1 MSATTLT
8 TVPTTGR
15 PAAARPASWAGQTAQ
30 VTWRWSVVALRE
42 PWGLGVAVIQPVI
55 WLLLFGN
62 VFSSVGTIPGFGSD
76 DYLTFLVPGILMM
89 TVLYSG
95 AWAGTGFIQDIDN
108 GVMDRLLSSPV
119 HRSAL
124 VAGQLAQQLLL
135 SLVQGVIVLGI
146 GWLAG
151 ARYDQGVTVHH
162 EGKPVPSEP
171 HLAMTVETLRD
182 AGAIVDDGTPNT
194 WRVEPSEVNG
204 LDVHVEPDLSNA
216 APFLAA
222 ALVTGGRVTVPG
234 WPQHTT
240 QAGDAVRDILDAMGA
255 DVTLSRDGLT
265 VAGDGAPNGID
276 VDLRDASEL
285 TPVVAAVAALADSP
299 SVIRGVGH
307 IRGHET
313 DRLAALAREL
323 GALGAVVSET
333 GDGLRIEPRPLVG
346 RRFRTYADHRMVMAA
361 AVLGLRTPGLVVED
375 VGTVAKTLPD
385 FTRLWQRMLVAGQA
399 AASA

>member
-15 PAAARPASWAGQTAQ
+15 PVAARPASWAGQTAQ

-62 VFSSVGTIPGFGSD
+62 VFKSVGTIPGFGSD

-124 VAGQLAQQLLL
+124 VAGQLVQQLLL

-151 ARYDQGVTVHH
+151 ARYDGGALGMAVALVA
-162 EGKPVPSEP
+162 SLL
-171 HLAMTVETLRD
+171 LAGSFCSLSAAVALLVRD
-182 AGAIVDDGTPNT
+182 QTALIGISTMLVLPATF
-194 WRVEPSEVNG
+194 
-204 LDVHVEPDLSNA
+204 LSNA
-216 APFLAA
+216 LMSDALLPEWVQTVSRYNPLTWAVDAA
-222 ALVTGGRVTVPG
+222 RS
-234 WPQHTT
+234 
-240 QAGDAVRDILDAMGA
+240 AMS
-255 DVTLSRDGLT
+255 T
-265 VAGDGAPNGID
+265 D
-276 VDLRDASEL
+276 VDWGL
-285 TPVVAAVAALADSP
+285 
-299 SVIRGVGH
+299 VGS
-307 IRGHET
+307 RCGL
-313 DRLAALAREL
+313 LAALA
-323 GALGAVVSET
+323 
-333 GDGLRIEPRPLVG
+333 
-346 RRFRTYADHRMVMAA
+346 
-361 AVLGLRTPGLVVED
+361 LVVAAWS
-375 VGTVAKTLPD
+375 VRAM
-385 FTRLWQRMLVAGQA
+385 RSYQRSL
-399 AASA
+399 